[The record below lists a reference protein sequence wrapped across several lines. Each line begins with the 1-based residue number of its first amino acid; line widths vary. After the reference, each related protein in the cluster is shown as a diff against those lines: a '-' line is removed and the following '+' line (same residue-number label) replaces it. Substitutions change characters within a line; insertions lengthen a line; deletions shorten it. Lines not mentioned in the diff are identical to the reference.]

1 MGNVNGIVYQW
12 YGFGTD
18 NETQG
23 GLGEKLRIYGNENML
38 KERAG
43 QSAFFCCMKANIL
56 LTNNGRRFVLAG
68 REKEE
73 VKQEVGGI

>member
-1 MGNVNGIVYQW
+1 
-12 YGFGTD
+12 
-18 NETQG
+18 
-23 GLGEKLRIYGNENML
+23 ML

-43 QSAFFCCMKANIL
+43 QSAFFVAYKAGIL